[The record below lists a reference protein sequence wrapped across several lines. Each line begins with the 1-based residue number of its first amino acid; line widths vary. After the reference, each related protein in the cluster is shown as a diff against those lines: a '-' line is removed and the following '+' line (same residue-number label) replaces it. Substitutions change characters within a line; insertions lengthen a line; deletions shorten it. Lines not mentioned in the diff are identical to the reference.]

1 MMVEIK
7 TDFTPYHISRQKF
20 NCMHMVRQAW
30 EWYFVR
36 CRICIISIK
45 HALCVYIYILHI
57 IHHTQTLSLYF
68 KLSMDKRDSA
78 LLSDPVVVVVAGAST
93 YTLPVLVI

>member
-45 HALCVYIYILHI
+45 HALRVYIYYTSYI
-57 IHHTQTLSLYF
+57 IRKLSLYF